1 MIFESKKLSLFF
13 GIFILVVLI
22 LGKFVE
28 LLNLFE
34 MVKYNE

>member
-22 LGKFVE
+22 LGKFVL

>member
-22 LGKFVE
+22 LGKFDL
-28 LLNLFE
+28 LLNYIFIWNG
-34 MVKYNE
+34 KI